1 MITFVQGLVAEKEPT
16 RAVIDVQGIGYELFI
31 PVSTYEKIPAVGSAC
46 KLLTYMHVREDIMQ
60 LYGFASEEERS
71 FFLLLISVSGIG
83 PKSGISMMSGIAI
96 RDFKAAVL
104 NEDVQ
109 LLTAIPG
116 IGKKTAQRIVVELK
130 DKITKMGDITLTTKH
145 TTSSTNLQVADEALM
160 ALISLGYS
168 KPIAEKAITRLV
180 REAGDKPLAL
190 QDMIKQALRLAAT
203 GA

>member
-16 RAVIDVQGIGYELFI
+16 RAVIDVQGIGYELFV

>member
-31 PVSTYEKIPAVGSAC
+31 PVSTYEKIPAVGAAC

-60 LYGFASEEERS
+60 LFGFVSAEERS

-130 DKITKMGDITLTTKH
+130 DKITKMGDVASTAKLS
-145 TTSSTNLQVADEALM
+145 TSSANLQVADEALM

-168 KPIAEKAITRLV
+168 KPVAEKAIARLL
-180 REAGDKPLAL
+180 REAGDKPFAL
-190 QDMIKQALRLAAT
+190 QDMIKQALRLAST

>member
-16 RAVIDVQGIGYELFI
+16 RAVIDVRGIGYELFI
-31 PVSTYEKIPAVGSAC
+31 PVSTYEKIPAVGAAC

-60 LYGFASEEERS
+60 LYGFVSAEERS

-130 DKITKMGDITLTTKH
+130 DKITKMGDVASTAKL

-168 KPIAEKAITRLV
+168 KPVAEKAIARLL
-180 REAGDKPLAL
+180 RESGDKPFAL

-203 GA
+203 GV